1 MPLTDTALELKTC
14 KAITHR
20 KDVLYALKPFCS
32 DALAP

>member
-20 KDVLYALKPFCS
+20 KDVLYAFKSIYS